1 MSTVTKPD
9 TRRLDFGDLMH
20 RYGTFVILIVLLV
33 VASILS
39 DVFLTQR
46 NLMNVLRRVDHSFVK
61 ERQNFRA
68 SNRDGYLVDLVEP
81 LRHPPRQ
88 RQAATIGTDRD
99 DLDAVEIEG
108 LVWLENAP
116 SFEAVVI
123 DDRGAPARMVVPDP
137 RVFAAHKLWLSKR
150 PDRDPLQRRRDA
162 AQAQAVA
169 SLVAL
174 HLPHL
179 PYVASELKLLP
190 LETYNDAR
198 SLFAV

>member
-1 MSTVTKPD
+1 
-9 TRRLDFGDLMH
+9 
-20 RYGTFVILIVLLV
+20 
-33 VASILS
+33 
-39 DVFLTQR
+39 
-46 NLMNVLRRVDHSFVK
+46 
-61 ERQNFRA
+61 
-68 SNRDGYLVDLVEP
+68 
-81 LRHPPRQ
+81 
-88 RQAATIGTDRD
+88 
-99 DLDAVEIEG
+99 
-108 LVWLENAP
+108 
-116 SFEAVVI
+116 
-123 DDRGAPARMVVPDP
+123 MVVPDP